1 MNQLFYTYFL
11 LGIIIIS
18 FVLNPFANKEASK
31 NLSSDEYFMVNQIM
45 IAILVIIYGTYL
57 YLNNKC
63 DIDCLKKMNTKEI
76 YWAIFSSVI
85 GIVGSIALIAVLQL
99 DEISFIMPNIQPIV
113 ILIGAVLGYYVFNES
128 MEIFKIIGI
137 ILIICGV
144 FCINYDKLKNKI
156 K

>member
-18 FVLNPFANKEASK
+18 FVLNPFAKKEASK

-45 IAILVIIYGTYL
+45 ITILVIIYGTYL

-137 ILIICGV
+137 ILIICGA
-144 FCINYDKLKNKI
+144 FCINYDKLKNKT